1 MPGQFVRAV
10 PGSSLTAGDDKSFS
24 TKSFGTKLRT
34 VARSKVAP
42 VDSRALSKAKDA
54 KEASSTTFKAS
65 ADAKVPSQAKVGWG
79 KIKID
84 VVAKG
89 AMSGSDGSPNLLA
102 LAKASKYQQELRKAE
117 EERQKYLREHAV
129 DQLSDFQIE
138 EFRDAFRVF
147 DSDGSGNIDKQELKR
162 LMASVGQIPDDD
174 ELNEM
179 VRIADADGSGEVD
192 FYEFVALMAHK
203 MADPSNTDA
212 VSAAFQLFDNDGD
225 GKLNATELRNIMMNV
240 GEPATWED
248 INALLT
254 QVDVNSDGV
263 IDLGE
268 FTQMVLQEQMQA
280 AEKNL
285 GVDEKKRKKKEKK
298 EKNEKEKK
306 EKKEKGKRGKS
317 PKPERSKEEL
327 SQKAESSTSA
337 SQKVK

>member
-10 PGSSLTAGDDKSFS
+10 PGSSLTAADMSFS
-24 TKSFGTKLRT
+24 TKSFSTKLKT
-34 VARSKVAP
+34 AARSKVAP

-54 KEASSTTFKAS
+54 KQASSTSLKAG

-89 AMSGSDGSPNLLA
+89 AMSGADGSPNLLA

-203 MADPSNTDA
+203 MADPSNTEA

-248 INALLT
+248 INALLN

-263 IDLGE
+263 IDLAE

-285 GVDEKKRKKKEKK
+285 GVDEKKRKKKEEKG
-298 EKNEKEKK
+298 KNEK

-317 PKPERSKEEL
+317 PKPERSKEKP